1 MNSSPIL
8 PPDILGAGELPA
20 TPQPTVAEHSNAAR
34 AFDAGAWTTAPG
46 GDAQSPFDAA
56 VVVATIL
63 RPTLL
68 QAVQSIFAQDLGG
81 RVQILIGIDKVKGDR
96 GMLDALRAQC
106 PSNMAITL
114 CEPGY
119 STAVPNGGVYSALT
133 GGGLLATL
141 SQLANSR
148 YVAYL
153 DDDNWY
159 APQHLSSLRRTID
172 GVGWAHSLRWFV
184 NAFDDRPIEIDHWHA
199 VGPGGGLYAS
209 TLGGLVD
216 TNTYMIDKARCADM
230 LWRWSHALQAKGAGN
245 DRGVFKAL
253 TRKEEWR
260 CSGDAT
266 VYYRIPPE
274 REWVIHHWKSR
285 GVPPLPDRRRSDFG
299 ILYRAVAAAFPPP
312 RDPGDAAAP
321 VMGAPPDDAYHTA
334 MQHSR
339 PTSIV
344 DLWSGDGHRAL
355 ALARSARMAGIK
367 TRIIAIDDWLPRPFD
382 EAGKLQA
389 LHAPHLSYHA
399 FWAAVRHAGAEAMV
413 HALPQHP
420 LAAAALVSPTRT
432 QIAMLCLPSNRG
444 DVEALLRAWWPMLAP
459 DALVIIDA
467 GSPEVRPVIREA
479 LGELVRARGGR
490 IGLVGGHTGCLLAI
504 RKRVADSAAPS
515 AMRTADPDP
524 TVLPVTR

>member
-1 MNSSPIL
+1 VQ
-8 PPDILGAGELPA
+8 
-20 TPQPTVAEHSNAAR
+20 T
-34 AFDAGAWTTAPG
+34 
-46 GDAQSPFDAA
+46 PFDAA

-63 RPTLL
+63 RPTLM
-68 QAVQSIFAQDLGG
+68 QAVRSIFAQDLQG
-81 RVQILIGIDKVKGDR
+81 RVQIMIGIDKVKGNR
-96 GMLDALRAQC
+96 SMLDALRAEC
-106 PSNMAITL
+106 PSHMAITL

-119 STAVPNGGVYSALT
+119 STAAPNGGVYSALT

-184 NAFDDRPIEIDHWHA
+184 NAFDDRPIEIDRWHA

-230 LWRWSHALQAKGAGN
+230 LWRWSHALQGKGAGN

-260 CSGDAT
+260 CSDEPT

-285 GVPPLPDRRRSDFG
+285 GIPPLPDRRKSEFSV
-299 ILYRAVAAAFPPP
+299 LFRAVATACP
-312 RDPGDAAAP
+312 
-321 VMGAPPDDAYHTA
+321 PPDDLGDTPPPASPPVDEAYQTA
-334 MQHSR
+334 IEHSR

-344 DLWSGDGHRAL
+344 DLWSGDGRRAL
-355 ALARSARMAGIK
+355 ALARAARAMGVK

-382 EAGKLQA
+382 EAGRLQK
-389 LHAPHLSYHA
+389 LHAPRAAYHA
-399 FWAAVRHAGAEAMV
+399 FWAGVRDARAETMV

-420 LAAAALVSPTRT
+420 LAAAALVGPTRT
-432 QIAMLCLPSNRG
+432 QIEMLCLPSDRG
-444 DVEALLRAWWPMLAP
+444 DVEPLLRAWWPMLAP
-459 DALVIIDA
+459 HALVIVDT
-467 GSPEVRPVIREA
+467 GDPEARSAAREA
-479 LGELVRARGGR
+479 LLELVRARGGR
-490 IGLVGGHTGCLLAI
+490 IGSVGGPTGHVLAI
-504 RKRVADSAAPS
+504 RKRTTTGMAARP
-515 AMRTADPDP
+515 ATHTAGLNSPA
-524 TVLPVTR
+524 LPVTR